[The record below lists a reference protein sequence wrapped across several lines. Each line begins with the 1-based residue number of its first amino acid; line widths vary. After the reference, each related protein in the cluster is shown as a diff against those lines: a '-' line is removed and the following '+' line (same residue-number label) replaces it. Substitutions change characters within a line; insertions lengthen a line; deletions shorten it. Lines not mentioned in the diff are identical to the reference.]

1 MYDIKFFFWTPSAG
15 GCVKSVGAAVPA
27 VHGPGGGEEEGAVG
41 EMDGTSVAT
50 SSNIVIYSQTQRHL
64 IYIFRFELLTLILIP
79 SRL

>member
-41 EMDGTSVAT
+41 EMTLQLLPLF
-50 SSNIVIYSQTQRHL
+50 IMIYRK
-64 IYIFRFELLTLILIP
+64 
-79 SRL
+79 

>member
-41 EMDGTSVAT
+41 EMAVQLLPCF
-50 SSNIVIYSQTQRHL
+50 IIIYNCK
-64 IYIFRFELLTLILIP
+64 
-79 SRL
+79 